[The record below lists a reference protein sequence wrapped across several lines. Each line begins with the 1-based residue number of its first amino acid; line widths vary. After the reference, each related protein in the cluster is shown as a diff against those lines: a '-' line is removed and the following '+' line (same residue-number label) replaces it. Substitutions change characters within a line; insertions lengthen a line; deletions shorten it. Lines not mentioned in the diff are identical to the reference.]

1 MLELDNLKSLEI
13 GMTAYSIIWKP
24 DDPSDAFSAKGGG
37 MERNVFIPFLAA
49 AEAAAAAVR
58 GCCLSKDFQVQNRL
72 EPWDERFPLTKTLRR

>member
-1 MLELDNLKSLEI
+1 
-13 GMTAYSIIWKP
+13 
-24 DDPSDAFSAKGGG
+24 

-49 AEAAAAAVR
+49 AEAAATAVR